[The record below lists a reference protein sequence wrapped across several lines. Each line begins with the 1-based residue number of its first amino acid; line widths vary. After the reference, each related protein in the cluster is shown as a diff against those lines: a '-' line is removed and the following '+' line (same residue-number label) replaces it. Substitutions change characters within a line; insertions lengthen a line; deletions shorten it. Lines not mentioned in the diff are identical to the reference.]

1 MKKYKF
7 RYIVLAVVV
16 FSMIGCC
23 IFTENTYAADG
34 YSEANYVC
42 SYSTQEGTFLCYL
55 DDVVTLENTCIWY
68 SGNRFIV
75 LHHYDTATTGYKYL
89 YITGPNDYNSN
100 LFLSMWNRDLGL
112 SYQSVDCSDR
122 ILLGRD
128 VYSFTDWDDAVG
140 YITGNTD
147 LSSNADNY
155 DDISFLNFDSNFP
168 CLSYLN
174 IPTISS
180 NKINVTFGID
190 NYDAVENYISNNNVD
205 AVNYH
210 LVVTPIYSTSSGMS
224 KLNTYGTSGA
234 GSFGKWLNDVFGVN
248 TNTWEDS
255 HIDSSTGLLKIDN
268 FPDLPSNGT
277 YDKLNGSSFCK
288 GNSETVDSVFDSNS
302 ISKIFS
308 FSDHGDYVFCG
319 AYLEVFLYADFNR
332 SPIVYY
338 QKFNNS
344 NLNAAIGLSS
354 NIVEDH
360 DDFGDNIL
368 DDMGNSDIINPL
380 NYTDISNSNV
390 IEYVN
395 NGYGLLGNQGY
406 LQLSQRFF
414 AGVPV
419 YIWGLL
425 AFALSVNII
434 VIVFKA
440 LRGM

>member
-1 MKKYKF
+1 MVSRVCPVINPFFLLLSARIGFPFRAIFKKVVFVLKKYKF

-155 DDISFLNFDSNFP
+155 DEINPSFDWLSHYDSEVPTVSYLSVPSINPNSAKIEFGFDDYDTVHEYFMENG
-168 CLSYLN
+168 LSYQLDVCYY
-174 IPTISS
+174 S
-180 NKINVTFGID
+180 
-190 NYDAVENYISNNNVD
+190 
-205 AVNYH
+205 
-210 LVVTPIYSTSSGMS
+210 IY
-224 KLNTYGTSGA
+224 KL
-234 GSFGKWLNDVFGVN
+234 
-248 TNTWEDS
+248 
-255 HIDSSTGLLKIDN
+255 
-268 FPDLPSNGT
+268 
-277 YDKLNGSSFCK
+277 
-288 GNSETVDSVFDSNS
+288 
-302 ISKIFS
+302 IF
-308 FSDHGDYVFCG
+308 
-319 AYLEVFLYADFNR
+319 
-332 SPIVYY
+332 
-338 QKFNNS
+338 
-344 NLNAAIGLSS
+344 
-354 NIVEDH
+354 
-360 DDFGDNIL
+360 
-368 DDMGNSDIINPL
+368 
-380 NYTDISNSNV
+380 YT
-390 IEYVN
+390 
-395 NGYGLLGNQGY
+395 
-406 LQLSQRFF
+406 
-414 AGVPV
+414 
-419 YIWGLL
+419 
-425 AFALSVNII
+425 
-434 VIVFKA
+434 
-440 LRGM
+440 